1 MSYMDYN
8 LNSCPFCSA
17 NVKDS
22 GHDWLSH
29 DKHHSFSISC
39 FCGAF
44 GPKKDSKEKAI
55 MAWNTRPYSAQNL
68 FWNPFDFHKDTDG
81 MDIKGNLGSL
91 SFSSILQILS
101 TENKT
106 GILQLSHG
114 QRISAICLKEGR
126 VIAASS
132 NYGQQL
138 GQILFNKGLVSL
150 EKLQSVLDNAKLSGK
165 RLGETL
171 LEMGYVSQDA
181 LKSVIREQINETI
194 QGLVLWE
201 EGVFQYRDC
210 SIEFDERGI
219 EDTSI
224 MGIMLNA
231 LIIAD
236 EMADT
241 KAIDS
246 AASFQEIKIV

>member
-17 NVKDS
+17 DVK
-22 GHDWLSH
+22 GTGNAWLKH
-29 DKHHSFSISC
+29 DKHHNFSITCS
-39 FCGAF
+39 CGAF

-68 FWNPFDFHKDTDG
+68 FWNPFDFQQDTDR
-81 MDIKGNLGSL
+81 MNIKGDLGSI

-106 GILQLSHG
+106 GILQLSHNNK
-114 QRISAICLKEGR
+114 ISAICLKEGQ

-132 NYGQQL
+132 NYSQQMGQK
-138 GQILFNKGLVSL
+138 LFDKGLVSL
-150 EKLQSVLDNAKLSGK
+150 EKLQKVLDNAKTSSK

-171 LEMGYVSQDA
+171 LDMGYISQDA

-201 EGVFQYRDC
+201 EGIFQYRDC
-210 SIEFDERGI
+210 AIEFDERVI
-219 EDTSI
+219 ENTSV
-224 MGIMLNA
+224 MGTMLNA

-236 EMADT
+236 ETSDT
-241 KAIDS
+241 H
-246 AASFQEIKIV
+246 E

>member
-1 MSYMDYN
+1 MDYN
-8 LNSCPFCSA
+8 LNACPFCSA
-17 NVKDS
+17 NVKEA
-22 GHDWLSH
+22 GNAWLSH
-29 DKHHSFSISC
+29 DKHHNFSIECS
-39 FCGAF
+39 CGAF

-55 MAWNTRPYSAQNL
+55 MAWNTRPYSAKNL
-68 FWNPFDFHKDTDG
+68 FWNPFDFKKDSDR
-81 MDIKGNLGSL
+81 MDIKGNLGSI

-101 TENKT
+101 SENKT

-114 QRISAICLKEGR
+114 DKISAICFKEGQ

-150 EKLQSVLDNAKLSGK
+150 EKLQKVLDHAKLSGK

-171 LEMGYVSQDA
+171 LDMDYISQDA
-181 LKSVIREQINETI
+181 LKSVIRAQINETI

-231 LIIAD
+231 LVIAD
-236 EMADT
+236 EIADAQ
-241 KAIDS
+241 AINNT
-246 AASFQEIKIV
+246 ASFHEIKIV

>member
-1 MSYMDYN
+1 MSYMDYS
-8 LNSCPFCSA
+8 LNSCPFCSS
-17 NVKDS
+17 NVKES
-22 GHDWLSH
+22 GNNWLCH
-29 DKHHSFSISC
+29 DKHHDFSITCS
-39 FCGAF
+39 CGAS

-68 FWNPFDFHKDTDG
+68 YWNPFDFQQYSDR
-81 MDIKGNLGSL
+81 MDIKGNLGSI

-101 TENKT
+101 SENKT
-106 GILQLSHG
+106 GILQLSHSNK
-114 QRISAICLKEGR
+114 ISAICLKEGQA
-126 VIAASS
+126 IAASS

-150 EKLQSVLDNAKLSGK
+150 EKLQKVLDNAKLSGK

-171 LEMGYVSQDA
+171 LDMGYIHQDA

-201 EGVFQYRDC
+201 KGVFQYRDC

-236 EMADT
+236 EIAET
-241 KAIDS
+241 QPINNT
-246 AASFQEIKIV
+246 ASLNEIKIV

>member
-17 NVKDS
+17 NIKET
-22 GHDWLSH
+22 GNAWLSH
-29 DKHHSFSISC
+29 DKHHDFSIECS
-39 FCGAF
+39 CGAF

-68 FWNPFDFHKDTDG
+68 FWNPFDFQKDTD
-81 MDIKGNLGSL
+81 MVDIKGNLKSI

-101 TENKT
+101 SENKT

-114 QRISAICLKEGR
+114 HKISAICLKEGQ

-132 NYGQQL
+132 NYGRQL

-150 EKLQSVLDNAKLSGK
+150 KKLQKVLDNAKLSGK

-171 LEMGYVSQDA
+171 LDMGYISQDA
-181 LKSVIREQINETI
+181 LKSVIRQQINETI
-194 QGLVLWE
+194 EELILWE
-201 EGVFQYRDC
+201 EGIFQYRDC
-210 SIEFDERGI
+210 SIEFDERGV
-219 EDTSI
+219 ENTSI

-236 EMADT
+236 EIADAQ
-241 KAIDS
+241 AINS
-246 AASFQEIKIV
+246 PASFHEIKIV